1 MDPMVL
7 GHDTVK
13 YFDCGELRDG
23 RESTAH
29 LPGSSR
35 DTRVR
40 VER

>member
-1 MDPMVL
+1 MVL
-7 GHDTVK
+7 GHDTVER
-13 YFDCGELRDG
+13 FDCGELQDE

-29 LPGSSR
+29 LLESSR